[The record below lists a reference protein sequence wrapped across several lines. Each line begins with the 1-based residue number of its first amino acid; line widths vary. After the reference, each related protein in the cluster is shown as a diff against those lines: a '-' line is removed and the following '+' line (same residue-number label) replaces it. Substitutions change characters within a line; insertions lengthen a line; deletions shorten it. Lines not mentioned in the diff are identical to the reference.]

1 MAMNVG
7 KELYCPID
15 VQHLHELFRVIN
27 GGMQDL
33 TWIDP
38 PSVEVDSKEGGSIIS
53 IDNAIRVKHRD
64 DLENVVLSQDLR
76 LSVVAGQEFD
86 NAFHNK
92 AGVSLSWVDSGGD
105 DNSFLLFVIIE
116 VLTHLG
122 TYLSMI

>member
-7 KELYCPID
+7 EQLYCPID
-15 VQHLHELFRVIN
+15 VQHLYELLRVIN

-38 PSVEVDSKEGGSIIS
+38 PSVEVDSKKGGSIIS

-76 LSVVAGQEFD
+76 LSVVAGQEFY

-92 AGVSLSWVDSGGD
+92 ARVCLSWVDSGGD
-105 DNSFLLFVIIE
+105 DNSFLLLVIIE